1 MVNPDSLKVS
11 TLQTGSRSAKI
22 RESTTTDT
30 NGNHSNRRSDQ
41 QLPRQSVTG
50 GTQVGMLGYEKERTL
65 RILYRQ
71 GRV

>member
-1 MVNPDSLKVS
+1 MVNPDSLKVW
-11 TLQTGSRSAKI
+11 TRLMGSGCCRIKK
-22 RESTTTDT
+22 STTPDT
-30 NGNHSNRRSDQ
+30 NGNHSNRRGDQ